1 MEGDVQKSLHQKH
14 TFANKHF
21 LLIKEI
27 VHQCMNLKIRHK
39 FLYISN
45 RFWHLVESALNTNR
59 FSNMN
64 PGQTELSKNRLEPNL
79 KPVGAT
85 SSKL

>member
-1 MEGDVQKSLHQKH
+1 M
-14 TFANKHF
+14 NKHF

-45 RFWHLVESALNTNR
+45 RFWHPVEPALNANR

-85 SSKL
+85 GSKL